1 MTETGPDKHYEE
13 RFEYPLWK
21 MIRQRAEEK
30 DISYNAAYQEI
41 LPEYLKLIKYGDTE
55 WVDAQIKKYNQE
67 TAMLKE
73 RESQRK
79 TEGG

>member
-55 WVDAQIKKYNQE
+55 WVDDQIKKYNKE